1 METLT
6 FTRIVLHV
14 HSVRVKKGVVSD
26 GDPPLVK
33 PSHCTGLR
41 YGCYTQDSLYIV
53 KPVHTIQDTLT
64 ENSFLLVSS
73 FTSLEAR

>member
-1 METLT
+1 MVTHHYITE
-6 FTRIVLHV
+6 
-14 HSVRVKKGVVSD
+14 
-26 GDPPLVK
+26 VK
-33 PSHCTGLR
+33 PSPCTGL
-41 YGCYTQDSLYIV
+41 CYAQVSLYTV